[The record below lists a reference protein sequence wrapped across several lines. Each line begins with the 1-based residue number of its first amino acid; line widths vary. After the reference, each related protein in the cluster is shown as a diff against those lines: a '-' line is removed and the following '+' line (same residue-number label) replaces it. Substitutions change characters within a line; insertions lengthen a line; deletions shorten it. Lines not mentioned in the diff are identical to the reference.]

1 MTCMVRVLAV
11 DGNSLVHRAYHSQ
24 ARTGHQTWAV
34 RGLLSQLV
42 TAAER
47 VCPAAILLRELGSA
61 RAAFDD
67 VAGGGERVVAAIG
80 RGGARRLAAP
90 GAREAWEL
98 NCQVMAM
105 RDDVPL
111 RLDLGGGPGC
121 LPLDPAAV
129 RATFL
134 AQQLTWTVSAALRA
148 LCDQEPR
155 DAQWPD
161 EPVAWT
167 ARPRFARLAPKAEQ
181 PALF

>member
-1 MTCMVRVLAV
+1 
-11 DGNSLVHRAYHSQ
+11 
-24 ARTGHQTWAV
+24 
-34 RGLLSQLV
+34 
-42 TAAER
+42 
-47 VCPAAILLRELGSA
+47 
-61 RAAFDD
+61 
-67 VAGGGERVVAAIG
+67 
-80 RGGARRLAAP
+80 
-90 GAREAWEL
+90 
-98 NCQVMAM
+98 
-105 RDDVPL
+105 VPL

-121 LPLDPAAV
+121 LPLDPEAV